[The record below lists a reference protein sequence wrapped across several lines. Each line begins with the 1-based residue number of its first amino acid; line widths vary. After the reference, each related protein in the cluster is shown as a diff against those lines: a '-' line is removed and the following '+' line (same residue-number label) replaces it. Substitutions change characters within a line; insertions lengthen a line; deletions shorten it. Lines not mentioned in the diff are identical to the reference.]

1 MIITYSNDFQCVEYV
16 LRLDLVAGSGTASW
30 TYFYELRD
38 VFLRNTTCGL
48 DVFLRI
54 TSRIST
60 KYFFY
65 EILFLRNFK
74 ILENL
79 TEPKEP
85 ISKSWFFNSEQAL
98 WKKSNSPGDRRGI
111 R

>member
-65 EILFLRNFK
+65 EILKYWKTL
-74 ILENL
+74 LNL
-79 TEPKEP
+79 KNQ
-85 ISKSWFFNSEQAL
+85 SLN
-98 WKKSNSPGDRRGI
+98 PGFSIQNRLFGKNQIHQEIDEV
-111 R
+111 